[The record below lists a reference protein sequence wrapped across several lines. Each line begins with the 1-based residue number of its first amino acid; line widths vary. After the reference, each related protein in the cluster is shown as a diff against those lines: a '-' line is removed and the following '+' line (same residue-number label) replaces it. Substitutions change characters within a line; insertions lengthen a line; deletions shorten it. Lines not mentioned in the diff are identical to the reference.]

1 MCSHGGIIRVELRL
15 GLNVISFCNTS
26 TSHGIKGVV
35 GPWATMIEF
44 WILVWTGSWPVHWQH
59 ASTTLTVLSP
69 CPWSR
74 DWSESTQ
81 YCASVQW
88 RWVKVRGDQP
98 KSLGAWGWHCSAGML
113 DLFVGGG
120 VSAVVHNT
128 TMRDCFEVSTF
139 LNTKYLINALNV
151 SELKGLNG
159 VKGEGIKWVDYHI

>member
-1 MCSHGGIIRVELRL
+1 
-15 GLNVISFCNTS
+15 
-26 TSHGIKGVV
+26 
-35 GPWATMIEF
+35 
-44 WILVWTGSWPVHWQH
+44 
-59 ASTTLTVLSP
+59 
-69 CPWSR
+69 
-74 DWSESTQ
+74 
-81 YCASVQW
+81 
-88 RWVKVRGDQP
+88 
-98 KSLGAWGWHCSAGML
+98 ML